1 MGRGEGKFNCKAEKK
16 TNDISG
22 GTTRVTVQDNER
34 LIVKHSR
41 HQRTLH
47 AVRQPPLQ
55 WGWTVIWSDLTSM
68 SKFYGLL
75 GSRIESNWKKKTAD
89 RQHTVTIRI

>member
-1 MGRGEGKFNCKAEKK
+1 MKGGEGKLNCKAEKK

-22 GTTRVTVQDNER
+22 STTRVTEKDNER

-55 WGWTVIWSDLTSM
+55 PG
-68 SKFYGLL
+68 
-75 GSRIESNWKKKTAD
+75 
-89 RQHTVTIRI
+89 